1 MNPTPVIKH
10 LTTRASDNQFT
21 LSINGQTHTY
31 SQDKAGKRQAILDGL
46 AAMVTITVDDA
57 VYLPSQA
64 AMQVVA
70 AVLYLHGIQT
80 EAAYKQVCEVTEKA
94 CAHIGYGTEVE
105 LSPPTVP
112 FSARGEYRQQVPP
125 VDEKMIQE
133 ELELA
138 GTSSTYPQQEMTC
151 TILWNKAGFAVYGRH
166 WGQLTTAQQ
175 ERIQTQVD
183 AIAQQAGWH
192 KDESNTTSRYTK
204 PLPIDETAARSR
216 LSHLVRQADGR
227 PLPVSRLIHQAQV
240 GAYGR
245 GFYTDELMPELQVVV
260 TEILE
265 ANGYLATPKEGEYQ
279 PLPVALSPSVTDI
292 PERLAA
298 LSPVMTTLGQ
308 GLLLRDVLTAV
319 CHTDQ
324 PISQWQ
330 AEQLLQSEPLRQAL
344 WQLGYQAELTWCQ
357 PYHFQPKR
365 DGHEAHLAILKELQV
380 QHDPDKKLSLAKGLA
395 VYTPAL
401 VIDDTEDTLVY
412 LEMIGHKQS
421 VKANWAA
428 LVGGN
433 RVHWLGRQRIHLEGI
448 KAHVKIQTTL
458 PCGWADQILI
468 HKQASLKEMN
478 PEQPFYLLD
487 DGTQP
492 IPPLFYAMLNKA
504 LALPLLPNWA
514 EYLWANGRLQK
525 LITLLNHGQGQG
537 YAAWQVLTAAEHW
550 QKIIQKGLQAKAV
563 SF

>member
-1 MNPTPVIKH
+1 MNPAPDIIH
-10 LTTRASDNQFT
+10 LPQAHSQQFT
-21 LSINGQTHTY
+21 LSIDGEQRTY
-31 SQDKAGKRQAILDGL
+31 TYDKEGKRQAILDGL
-46 AAMVTITVDDA
+46 NAIKKVTIGQD

-64 AMQVVA
+64 ALQVVA
-70 AVLYLHGIQT
+70 AVLYPDGIQT

-94 CAHIGYGTEVE
+94 CAHIGYGAEVE
-105 LSPPTVP
+105 LRPPTVP
-112 FSARGEYRQQVPP
+112 FTARGTYRQQMPP
-125 VDEKMIQE
+125 VDEMMIQE

-151 TILWNKAGFAVYGRH
+151 TILWNKAGFTVYGRH
-166 WGQLTTAQQ
+166 WGQLTPIER

-183 AIAQQAGWH
+183 NIAQKAGWL
-192 KDESNTTSRYTK
+192 KDDSTTNGRYTK
-204 PLPIDETAARSR
+204 PLPLAETAARSR
-216 LSHLVRQADGR
+216 LSRLIRQADGR
-227 PLPVSRLIHQAQV
+227 PLPVSRVIHQVQV

-245 GFYTDELMPELQVVV
+245 GFYADELIPELQAVIAE
-260 TEILE
+260 TLD
-265 ANGYLATPKEGEYQ
+265 ANGYLTTPTEGEYQ
-279 PLPVALSPSVTDI
+279 PLPVSLSPSLTDI
-292 PERLAA
+292 PERLAT
-298 LSPVMTTLGQ
+298 LSPVATTLGQ
-308 GLLLRDVLTAV
+308 GLLLQDVLTAV
-319 CHTDQ
+319 SMYNQ

-330 AEQLLQSEPLRQAL
+330 AEQLLQSEPLRQTL
-344 WQLGYQAELTWCQ
+344 WQLGYQIEPTWCQ
-357 PYHFQPKR
+357 PYHFQPKL
-365 DGHEAHLAILKELQV
+365 DGHEAHLLLLKELRV

-401 VIDDTEDTLVY
+401 VIDDTADTLVY

-433 RVHWLGRQRIHLEGI
+433 RTHWLGRQRIYLEGM

-458 PCGWADQILI
+458 PCGWADQVLI

-487 DGTQP
+487 DDTQP

-504 LALPLLPNWA
+504 LALPLLPNWG

-525 LITLLNHGQGQG
+525 LITLLDNGAGQG
-537 YAAWQVLTAAEHW
+537 YAAWRVLPAAENW
-550 QKIIQKGLQAKAV
+550 QKLIQEGIQTQQIC
-563 SF
+563 F